1 MKQLGHVAESTKG
14 RDLVHRHEAV
24 RPLLDKVLRPLL
36 DKVLCPLLEELDENA
51 KLDKLNENDKLLS
64 ILRNGTYALLRFCK
78 AEERPNRFE
87 REVG

>member
-51 KLDKLNENDKLLS
+51 KLDKLNENVKLH
-64 ILRNGTYALLRFCK
+64 
-78 AEERPNRFE
+78 
-87 REVG
+87 

>member
-24 RPLLDKVLRPLL
+24 RPLLDKVLR
-36 DKVLCPLLEELDENA
+36 PLLEELDENA

>member
-36 DKVLCPLLEELDENA
+36 EELDENA
-51 KLDKLNENDKLLS
+51 KLDKLNENVKLH
-64 ILRNGTYALLRFCK
+64 
-78 AEERPNRFE
+78 
-87 REVG
+87 